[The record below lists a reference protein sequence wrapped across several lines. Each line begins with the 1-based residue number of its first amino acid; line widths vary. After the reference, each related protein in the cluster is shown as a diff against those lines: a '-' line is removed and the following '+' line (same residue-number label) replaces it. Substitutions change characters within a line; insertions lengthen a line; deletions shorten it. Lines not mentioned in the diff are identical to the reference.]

1 MAYGTDHLKFR
12 RRCSIRNCSPITGET
27 GLFSNRLVFCLVW
40 FHGVLELSLSSFR
53 FSEKTVQFRSYSIY
67 SAIYY
72 LQSSSVYYLPRIQ
85 CSRISHRAFLLTS
98 ISSVSFHFSFG
109 LNITSVEFYTLKL
122 AKQTCTSIQ
131 NITFFIFRNHN
142 DHAMHIQ
149 LYADFRS
156 VTAAKI
162 KCVIQSI
169 VEAIR
174 NTEEQIK

>member
-53 FSEKTVQFRSYSIY
+53 FS
-67 SAIYY
+67 AIYY
-72 LQSSSVYYLPRIQ
+72 LQSSSVYYLHRIQ
-85 CSRISHRAFLLTS
+85 CSSISHRAFLLTS

-162 KCVIQSI
+162 NCVIQSI